1 MDYDKAL
8 HSTQV
13 VTPKGIK
20 DATIFIKNG
29 KIVEIRENTDGTSR
43 SNREGVRSADKS
55 TATGSVEAVS
65 YVDFGD
71 AVIMPGIID
80 AHVHINEPGRADW
93 EGFDTA
99 TRAAAAG
106 GVTTLIEMPLNA
118 SPVTTT
124 VAAFEKKL
132 AATEGKLH
140 VNCGFY
146 GGLVPRNLKDLPD
159 LMKSGVFG
167 IKCFLT
173 HSGIDEFPNVSEDD
187 LKKAMPLVSRAD
199 LPLLV
204 HAELSK
210 EHAGLTKFQY
220 QTKSYQA
227 YLTSRP
233 KSWENKAIEMLL
245 PLCKMTQC
253 RTHIVHLSSADL
265 MRKLKFA
272 KEVLPLTVETTP
284 QYLYFNAEDIPDA
297 QTIYK
302 CAPPIR
308 EAKNNA
314 KLWEGLKNGTIDFIA
329 SDHSPAPPS
338 LKEIESGNLAKAWGG
353 ISGLQFTL
361 PVVWTKARELGF
373 TIEDIVKW
381 LCSNPARFLDLHE
394 KGNIEVGKDAD
405 LTIWNPDAISFTVD
419 EEDIQHRHKITPYL
433 GKILRGGILQTYV
446 NGELVFDNWAFPNLQ
461 KGRVLLKK

>member
-1 MDYDKAL
+1 MMFDKML
-8 HSTQV
+8 HSTRV

-20 DATIFIKNG
+20 DATIFIKKG
-29 KIVEIRENTDGTSR
+29 KIVEITEGGT
-43 SNREGVRSADKS
+43 SADKS
-55 TATGSVEAVS
+55 AATGSAEAVS

-80 AHVHINEPGRADW
+80 AHVHINEPGRTDW

-146 GGLVPRNLKDLPD
+146 GGFIPQNYKDLPD
-159 LMKSGVFG
+159 LMKAGVFG

-173 HSGIDEFPNVSEDD
+173 HSGIDEFPNVTEDN

-204 HAELSK
+204 HAELSTA
-210 EHAGLTKFQY
+210 HAGLVKFQY
-220 QTKSYQA
+220 QPKSYQA
-227 YLTSRP
+227 YLKSRP

-245 PLCKMTQC
+245 QLCKMTQC

-265 MRKLKFA
+265 LRKLKIA
-272 KEVLPLTVETTP
+272 KEVLPLTVETVP
-284 QYLYFNAEDIPDA
+284 HYLYFNAEDIPDG
-297 QTIYK
+297 QTVYK

-308 EAKNNA
+308 EAKNNE
-314 KLWEGLKNGTIDFIA
+314 KLWHGLGNGTIDFIG
-329 SDHSPAPPS
+329 SDHSPAPPY

-361 PVVWTKARELGF
+361 PVVWTKARTLGF

-381 LCSNPARFLDLHE
+381 LCSNPARFLELAE
-394 KGNIEVGKDAD
+394 KGSIEIGKDAD
-405 LTIWNPDAISFTVD
+405 LTIWNPDATFTV
-419 EEDIQHRHKITPYL
+419 EEKNIQHRHKITPYL

-446 NGELVFDNWAFPNLQ
+446 AGELVFDKGAFPNLG
-461 KGRVLLKK
+461 KGHVLLRETK

>member
-1 MDYDKAL
+1 MMFDKVL
-8 HSTQV
+8 HSTRV

-29 KIVEIRENTDGTSR
+29 KIVDIVENTDGTSR
-43 SNREGVRSADKS
+43 GNREGGISADKS
-55 TATGSVEAVS
+55 AATGSAEAVS

-71 AVIMPGIID
+71 VVIMPGIID
-80 AHVHINEPGRADW
+80 AHVHINEPGRTDW

-132 AATEGKLH
+132 AATAGKLH

-146 GGLVPRNLKDLPD
+146 GGFIPQNYKDLPD

-173 HSGIDEFPNVSEDD
+173 HSGIEEFPNVVYGDVEAVMRLMASTG
-187 LKKAMPLVSRAD
+187 

-204 HAELSK
+204 HAEMVTSHSSL
-210 EHAGLTKFQY
+210 AGLNKNPT
-220 QTKSYQA
+220 SYQA
-227 YLTSRP
+227 YLKSRP
-233 KSWENKAIEMLL
+233 KSWENHAIEMLL
-245 PLCKMTQC
+245 YLCENTNC

-265 MRKLKFA
+265 INTLKKA
-272 KEVLPLTVETTP
+272 KETLPLTVETVP
-284 QYLYFNAEDIPDA
+284 HYLYFKAEDIPDA

-314 KLWEGLKNGTIDFIA
+314 KLWHGLKNGTIDFIG

-361 PVVWTKARELGF
+361 PVVWTKAQPLGF
-373 TIEDIVKW
+373 TIEHIVKW
-381 LCSNPARFLDLHE
+381 LCSNPARFLGLGE
-394 KGNIEVGKDAD
+394 KGSIEEGKDAD
-405 LTIWNPDAISFTVD
+405 LTIWNPDLTFTV
-419 EEDIQHRHKITPYL
+419 EEKNIQHRHKITPYL
-433 GKILRGGILQTYV
+433 GEILRGGILQTYV
-446 NGELVFDNWAFPNLQ
+446 GGELVFDKGMFPNLQ

>member
-1 MDYDKAL
+1 MFDKVL
-8 HSTQV
+8 HSTRV

-20 DATIFIKNG
+20 DAIIFIKNG
-29 KIVEIRENTDGTSR
+29 KIVDIVENT
-43 SNREGVRSADKS
+43 EGVLSADKS
-55 TATGSVEAVS
+55 AATVS
-65 YVDFGD
+65 FGD

-80 AHVHINEPGRADW
+80 AHVHINEPGRTDW

-146 GGLVPRNLKDLPD
+146 GGFIPQNYKDLPD
-159 LMKSGVFG
+159 LMTSGVFG

-173 HSGIDEFPNVSEDD
+173 HSGIEEFPNVTIGD
-187 LKKAMPLVSRAD
+187 LHNAMPLIEKTG

-204 HAELSK
+204 HAEMDTPHS
-210 EHAGLTKFQY
+210 GLLGLKKHPT
-220 QTKSYQA
+220 SYQA
-227 YLTSRP
+227 YLKSRP
-233 KSWENKAIEMLL
+233 KSWENHAIEMLL
-245 PLCKMTQC
+245 YLCKKTNC

-265 MRKLKFA
+265 INTLKKA
-272 KEVLPLTVETTP
+272 KETLPLTVETVP
-284 QYLYFNAEDIPDA
+284 HYLYFNAEDIPDGE
-297 QTIYK
+297 TIYK

-308 EAKNNA
+308 EAKNND
-314 KLWEGLKNGTIDFIA
+314 KLWHGLKNGTIDFIG

-361 PVVWTKARELGF
+361 PVVWTMVHPEIIGKAQPLGF
-373 TIEDIVKW
+373 TLLNIVKW
-381 LCSNPARFLDLHE
+381 LCSNPAHFLGLTE
-394 KGNIEVGKDAD
+394 KGSIEVGKDAD
-405 LTIWNPDAISFTVD
+405 LTIWNPDLTFTV
-419 EEDIQHRHKITPYL
+419 EEKNIQHRHKITPYL

-446 NGELVFDNWAFPNLQ
+446 GGDLVFDNGTVTNLQ
-461 KGRVLLKK
+461 KGRVLLRNTK